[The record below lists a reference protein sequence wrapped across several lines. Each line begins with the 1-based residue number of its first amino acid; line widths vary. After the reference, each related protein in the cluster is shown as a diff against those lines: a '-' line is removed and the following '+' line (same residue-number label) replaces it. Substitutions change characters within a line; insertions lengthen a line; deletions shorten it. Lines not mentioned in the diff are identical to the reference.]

1 MTNVQQPG
9 GPLEDRTTP
18 AGAAAPGTSIPP
30 TTIPTTPTS
39 TRPAHAGG
47 VGGTQSTTDTAK
59 EEAAHLGESAKD
71 AGRRVADTAKE
82 EARNVASEAKF
93 QGKRLLDQTMH
104 EASEQAKTQQSRA
117 AEGMHT
123 FGGALREMAS
133 SSQQSDMA
141 SRLVGEIG
149 DRVDA
154 AGRWLEQRDPADLLD
169 EVKSFARRN
178 PGAFI
183 GVAGVAGL
191 VVGRLTRGMIS
202 QAKEEHERE
211 RGTAAVGS
219 YDTYGTR
226 AYGGTQP
233 YAGTPSY
240 GSEHT
245 VEGFNRPSDTLGEYD
260 RPVGSLDDYDRP
272 AGSLADE
279 DVDPVTGLPTTRR
292 ETGL

>member
-9 GPLEDRTTP
+9 GPLEDRTIP
-18 AGAAAPGTSIPP
+18 AGAAASGTSIPP
-30 TTIPTTPTS
+30 TEIPTTT

-47 VGGTQSTTDTAK
+47 VGGSQSTTDTAK
-59 EEAAHLGESAKD
+59 EEAAHLGGSAKD
-71 AGRRVADTAKE
+71 AGRRIAGTAQD
-82 EARNVASEAKF
+82 EAKNVASEAKV

-104 EASEQAKTQQSRA
+104 QASEQAKTQQSRA

-141 SRLVGEIG
+141 SRFVGEVG

-154 AGRWLEQRDPADLLD
+154 AGRWLEQREPADLLD
-169 EVKSFARRN
+169 EVKSFARRS

-191 VVGRLTRGMIS
+191 VVGRLTRGMIT
-202 QAKEEHERE
+202 QAKEERE
-211 RGTAAVGS
+211 RTSGTGS
-219 YDTYGTR
+219 YGTGVYGT
-226 AYGGTQP
+226 
-233 YAGTPSY
+233 TPSY
-240 GSEHT
+240 GT
-245 VEGFNRPSDTLGEYD
+245 TPPYGTDAVDGGDTDGAYD
-260 RPVGSLDDYDRP
+260 RPVGSVDASGVDPVTGLP
-272 AGSLADE
+272 IGE
-279 DVDPVTGLPTTRR
+279 PVDPVTGLPTTRR